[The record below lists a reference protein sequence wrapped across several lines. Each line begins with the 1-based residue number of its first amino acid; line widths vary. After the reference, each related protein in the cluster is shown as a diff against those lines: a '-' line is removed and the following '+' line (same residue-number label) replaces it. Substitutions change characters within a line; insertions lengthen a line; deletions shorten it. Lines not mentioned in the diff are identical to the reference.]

1 MESFWVGLRKY
12 QTIKGKREKENMKKK
27 LDEKR
32 TNFHF
37 SSLSH
42 VYLEFSTLCQGN
54 SLRSIDNKTVKSFPK
69 KEILNGNIYD

>member
-1 MESFWVGLRKY
+1 
-12 QTIKGKREKENMKKK
+12 MKKK

-69 KEILNGNIYD
+69 KKFLMETYMTKIVENYFYYFLFQIEIKKNCY